1 MFTSEQVLKL
11 VECGFTKEEILER
24 EKADVVSRE
33 TLNNEGGVN
42 ETTGTENEVVVNN
55 TDNKAEVDTLKSTVA
70 ELQKSISDLTKS
82 MQNKTR
88 QENTMQTVKP
98 EEVIENFLTSII
110 DEKPRKE

>member
-24 EKADVVSRE
+24 EKADNVSRE
-33 TLNNEGGVN
+33 TPKNEGGVN
-42 ETTGTENEVVVNN
+42 ETTEKENEVVVND
-55 TDNKAEVDTLKSTVA
+55 TDNKAEVDTLKSTVV

-88 QENTMQTVKP
+88 QENTMPTVKT

>member
-11 VECGFTKEEILER
+11 VECGFTKDEILER
-24 EKADVVSRE
+24 EKAD
-33 TLNNEGGVN
+33 NESGVN
-42 ETTGTENEVVVNN
+42 ETTGTEKEVVVNN
-55 TDNKAEVDTLKSTVA
+55 TDNKTEVDTLKSTVA
-70 ELQKSISDLTKS
+70 ELQKSITELTKS

-98 EEVIENFLTSII
+98 EEVIENFLTCII